1 MTKGLFKTKP
11 LMILALALVMVFCLS
26 FGAFAAEYPA
36 SYVQDGSHATS
47 DAINV
52 TVTVEGVDIPYTEV
66 PVSLNAKSSGTQ
78 KVLDAMLAI
87 NSAGGNIYFWESED
101 VFIDANSTYF
111 TYVNSETG
119 TGAGYSG
126 WCFRVNGGFPM
137 ESAGWGATIASATIK
152 NGDVVSFFIDDPS
165 ASSAAAKFTRT
176 NASYANGTVT
186 ATVTESHQ
194 YFQGSNWD
202 WIITDYAAL
211 SGVTVQVLNGA
222 SVVASGITGS
232 DGTVSVSTGSLAAG
246 AYTVKAVGT
255 KNASGIITTTSTTTF
270 TVE

>member
-119 TGAGYSG
+119 TGYSG
-126 WCFRVNGGFPM
+126 WCFRINGGFPM

-232 DGTVSVSTGSLAAG
+232 DGTVSISTGSLAAG

>member
-1 MTKGLFKTKP
+1 M
-11 LMILALALVMVFCLS
+11 
-26 FGAFAAEYPA
+26 
-36 SYVQDGSHATS
+36 
-47 DAINV
+47 
-52 TVTVEGVDIPYTEV
+52 DIPYTEV

-78 KVLDAMLAI
+78 KVPDAMLAI
-87 NSAGGNIYFWESED
+87 NNAGGNIYFWESED
-101 VFIDANSTYF
+101 ALIDASSTYF
-111 TYVNSETG
+111 THIYWYGGDADAMETG

-126 WCFRVNGGFPM
+126 WCFRINGGFPM

-232 DGTVSVSTGSLAAG
+232 DGTVSISTGSLAAG